1 MAAQSVRSLALAEV
15 TGTLNDQWSLF
26 HNPAGLVRQDEAF
39 ICLSYLSHP
48 FISELDLKYAGAA
61 FHKNDKSIG
70 ISVGG
75 QGDERLRI
83 QHYSLVY
90 SQSFGENF
98 SLGTSVNLL
107 EYSFTDIYG
116 RKLTPFIN
124 FGALF
129 YLSEADAF
137 SFFIKNLNRSYSDK
151 KNLEKVESIVAVT
164 YRHSFSKLFYLSGEL
179 DKRTGND
186 VNFKVSWSYNFH
198 KQFELMA
205 GYQLLYKRF
214 SIGFNFKLQRISFDL
229 AFSYDTVFGIRP
241 GLGASLIRNKD

>member
-1 MAAQSVRSLALAEV
+1 MAEV
-15 TGTLNDQWSLF
+15 TGTLYNEWSLF

-39 ICLSYLSHP
+39 VCLSYLNHP

-61 FHKNDKSIG
+61 FRKNDKALG
-70 ISVGG
+70 LSVGS

-83 QHYSLVY
+83 QHYSFVY

-107 EYSFTDIYG
+107 EYAFSDIYG
-116 RKLTPFIN
+116 RKLTPYVN

-129 YLSEADAF
+129 YLSEDDAL

-151 KNLEKVESIVAVT
+151 KNLEKVESVVSVT
-164 YRHSFSKLFYLSGEL
+164 YRHSFSKLFYISGEL
-179 DKRTGND
+179 DKKAGAD
-186 VNFKVSWSYNFH
+186 VNFKICWSYNFH
-198 KQFELMA
+198 KQFKLMA

-214 SIGFNFKLQRISFDL
+214 SVGCNLKIRNMSFDL

-241 GLGASLIRNKD
+241 GLATSLIRGKD